1 MDFGFLGRRGPE
13 TATPPVRIQ
22 MQNVMRSWVNLQPR
36 ILPMFSLKG
45 LSVKEGM
52 SGAMDKASVSAQMQL
67 VVEMVLVNIT
77 AL

>member
-1 MDFGFLGRRGPE
+1 
-13 TATPPVRIQ
+13 
-22 MQNVMRSWVNLQPR
+22 
-36 ILPMFSLKG
+36 MFSLKG